1 MKRPP
6 VFDEATEPA
15 AIPQSAARVH
25 LRPRKAL
32 PFYGRHPWVLDS
44 AIAHVEPKPDE
55 SLDGAV
61 VDLLNDKGVFIARG
75 FFNGKSR
82 IRMRLATWDEHEAID
97 ESFFRRRIAQA
108 ILLREQI
115 GYEMIA
121 ERETSASR
129 LVFSESDGL
138 SGLIVDRYGQY
149 LVLQATSLAIAQ
161 RLEMIQGILFDL
173 LKPHSILLRTEKSMA
188 KLEGAEL
195 VEGHYWGQ
203 LPEGPITIVENGI
216 RFQLDLSE
224 GQKTGFYLDQR
235 ENRRA
240 AAALLRGR
248 RVLDLFCYTGGF
260 SLAAAKLGGAK
271 ETLGI
276 DGSKRAIAQAVS
288 NAELNALPQCKFD
301 VADGF
306 KTLDALTEEGAKFD
320 AVVLDPP
327 KFARNRSGISQA
339 LMAYHRINRA
349 AVELLTPGGIL
360 VTCSCSGSVP
370 REDFLLMLSGVAQKS
385 GRDIQILEV
394 RGAAPDHPVSAT
406 CLETEYLK
414 CVICRVA

>member
-1 MKRPP
+1 MPL
-6 VFDEATEPA
+6 A
-15 AIPQSAARVH
+15 AARVH

-44 AIAHVEPKPDE
+44 AIASVEPAAGDA
-55 SLDGAV
+55 LDGAV
-61 VDLLNDKGVFIARG
+61 VDLLNDKGKFIARG
-75 FFNGKSR
+75 FYNGQSR
-82 IRMRLATWDEHEAID
+82 IRVRLATWDETESID
-97 ESFFRRRIAQA
+97 EGFFRRRIAQA

-115 GYEMIA
+115 GYEQVA
-121 ERETSASR
+121 ERGESASR
-129 LVFSESDGL
+129 LVFTESDGL
-138 SGLIVDRYGQY
+138 SGLIVDRYGEY
-149 LVLQATSLAIAQ
+149 LVVQATSLAIGQ
-161 RLEMIQGILFDL
+161 RLEMIQAILFDL
-173 LKPHSILLRTEKSMA
+173 LKPRGILLRTDKSMA

-195 VEGHYWGQ
+195 IEGHYWGQ
-203 LPEGPITIVENGI
+203 QPEGPLSILENGI
-216 RFQLDLSE
+216 KFQIDLCE

-240 AAALLRGR
+240 AAAHLRGR

-276 DGSKRAIAQAVS
+276 DGSKRAIAQAVA
-288 NAELNALPQCKFD
+288 NAQVNGLPQCKFD
-301 VADGF
+301 VADAF
-306 KTLDALTEEGAKFD
+306 KTLDRLSEEGAKFD
-320 AVVLDPP
+320 AVILDPP

-349 AVELLTPGGIL
+349 AVELLHPGGIL

-370 REDFLLMLSGVAQKS
+370 RDEFLLMLSGVAQKS